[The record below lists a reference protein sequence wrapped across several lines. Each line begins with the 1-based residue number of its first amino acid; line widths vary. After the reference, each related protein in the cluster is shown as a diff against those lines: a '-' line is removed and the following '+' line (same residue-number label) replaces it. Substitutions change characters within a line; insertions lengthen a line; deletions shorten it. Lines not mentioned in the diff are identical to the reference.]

1 VDGSRIDTPSPAA
14 LVPVDT
20 PGETVSRQAAT
31 ERRQVRRMRVRIVTA
46 LAIGFLAVAVIA
58 GAAFTITV
66 LGASDSTLRLM
77 LDRNRREVE
86 AQAQFLH
93 DRLDPVSTQLQ
104 LIAALAARGRLDVGA
119 PSQLVDA
126 LAAAMEQ
133 LPQISGAGFASLDQM
148 VHRVY
153 LKPEGLMRDRVP
165 VSDIPGAFDRFREMQ
180 AAQKPFWG
188 ELLWDSSSRQP
199 VINVRVP
206 IRRND
211 GGFVGALVATVTM
224 GELSRL
230 IDSHDPEGRT
240 FVLVGRD
247 RVLAHRTLTEPRRV
261 ALSEDRPLPRLSE
274 VGDPVLAAIW
284 QPPVQSRVL
293 TRMVGTLGH
302 VIDINNQRW
311 IFVYRQIDS
320 YGPEPWLIGQYTPY
334 EEATRDAERLRE
346 GILAGAAAL
355 LLALLLAAVMGLRMA
370 RAIRRLGVTA
380 AALERLDFEA
390 GEPMVHSQLKEIDE
404 AAEALEKARATLKW
418 FGLYVPRRL
427 VARLMAEGEGSL
439 ISRRRTAT
447 VMFTDI
453 VGFTPLAE
461 DMDEHSTADLLN
473 HHFALLGAVIEREH
487 GIIDK
492 FIGDSIMAAWGT
504 TSGHADAACRT
515 ALAIADVVRHDNDAR
530 RARGLTPV
538 RVRIGIHSGA
548 VVIGNIG
555 TPERMNYT
563 VVGDAVN
570 VAQRIEQLGKNHM
583 LDGDEV
589 IALTSGDTINWLQ
602 DPTALSAEPVFVG
615 EQTIRG
621 RVVPAKIYRLV

>member
-1 VDGSRIDTPSPAA
+1 
-14 LVPVDT
+14 
-20 PGETVSRQAAT
+20 
-31 ERRQVRRMRVRIVTA
+31 MRVRIVTA

-104 LIAALAARGRLDVGA
+104 LIAALAARGRLDVGV

-153 LKPEGLMRDRVP
+153 LKSEGLARDRVP
-165 VSDIPGAFDRFREMQ
+165 ISDIPGAFDRFREMQ

-199 VINVRVP
+199 IINVRVP
-206 IRRND
+206 IRRSD
-211 GGFVGALVATVTM
+211 GSFVGALVATVTM

-247 RVLAHRTLTEPRRV
+247 RVLAHRTLTEPKRV
-261 ALSEDRPLPRLSE
+261 ALTEDRPLPRLSE

-284 QPPVQSRVL
+284 QPPVQSRVF

-311 IFVYRQIDS
+311 IFVYRQIDG

-334 EEATRDAERLRE
+334 EEATRDVERLRE
-346 GILAGAAAL
+346 GIWAGAAAL
-355 LLALLLAAVMGLRMA
+355 VLALLLAAVMGLRMA
-370 RAIRRLGVTA
+370 RAIRRLGATA

-492 FIGDSIMAAWGT
+492 FIGDSIMAAWGIA
-504 TSGHADAACRT
+504 SDHADAACRT
-515 ALAIADVVRHDNDAR
+515 ALAIADVVRRDNDAR

-570 VAQRIEQLGKNHM
+570 VAQRIEQLGKDHM